1 MKRLI
6 IIRGPLGIGK
16 STISKLVAKNI
27 SGKYFSIDGILEKHD
42 LENVR
47 DEKAGCIAE
56 SAFIRA
62 NKILLPTL
70 KENLEKDIS
79 VVVDGNFYW
88 EGAIKHLIEE
98 LKDYEPIVF
107 DLKARV
113 EVCIERDSH
122 RNPPHGE
129 GAARAVHN
137 LVSRFEYGIAIKN
150 EDSDI
155 DEKVNEI
162 VSKIIQK

>member
-6 IIRGPLGIGK
+6 VIRGPLGIGK
-16 STISKLVAKNI
+16 STISKLVAKKIN
-27 SGKYFSIDGILEKHD
+27 GKYFSIDGILDDHNLTKEDK
-42 LENVR
+42 
-47 DEKAGCIAE
+47 KAGCRAE
-56 SAFIRA
+56 SEFVRA
-62 NKILLPTL
+62 NEILLPTL

-98 LKDYEPIVF
+98 LKDYNPIVF

-137 LVSRFEYGIAIKN
+137 LVSRFESGIAIKN

-162 VSKIIQK
+162 ISKIIQK

>member
-6 IIRGPLGIGK
+6 VIRGPLGIGK
-16 STISKLVAKNI
+16 STISKLVAKKIN
-27 SGKYFSIDGILEKHD
+27 GKYFSIDGILDDHNLTKEDK
-42 LENVR
+42 
-47 DEKAGCIAE
+47 KAGCRAE
-56 SAFIRA
+56 SEFVRA
-62 NKILLPTL
+62 NEILLPTL

-98 LKDYEPIVF
+98 LKDYNPIVF

-162 VSKIIQK
+162 ISKIIQK

>member
-6 IIRGPLGIGK
+6 VIRGPLGIGK
-16 STISKLVAKNI
+16 STISKLVAKKI
-27 SGKYFSIDGILEKHD
+27 GGKYFSVDGVLEEHD
-42 LENVR
+42 LEKVR

-56 SAFIRA
+56 SAFIRT
-62 NKILLPTL
+62 NEILLPTL
-70 KENLEKDIS
+70 KENLEKDIA

-88 EGAIKHLIEE
+88 EGALKHLIEE
-98 LKDYEPIVF
+98 LKHYDPVVF

-137 LVSRFEYGIAIKN
+137 LVSRFDYGIAIKN

-162 VSKIIQK
+162 VSQIVLK